1 VKRPSWWPISAKSEL
16 IDPRRVVLVTW
27 NANGPGGVAR
37 TVLNLANHL
46 SKTRNVEVVS
56 VVRRGRGPKFP
67 VSREVRITYLGD
79 ESEDVLGKLLVE
91 RPPSVVIS
99 TRTIVHRTLT
109 RFGHGRHV
117 LIGQDH
123 LNFET
128 RMSWPWVRGVL
139 AEALQGLDCFA
150 VLTEADAKDYREY
163 WPEAPAEIL
172 VMRNATSFEVA
183 ADVPSLSTKVVL
195 AAGRLHPVK
204 GFPRL
209 IEAWAPIA
217 AEHPDWQLHICGVG
231 PDKAELLQQ
240 IADHKMSDQVRL
252 LGHVDDLR
260 ERMRDAAFLAMTSRA
275 EGFPMV
281 LIEAMS
287 QGLPAIAFDCPRG
300 PAEIITDG
308 WNGRLIPDGDIAAFT
323 EALRALINDIDL
335 RRGMG
340 AAALEHGRS
349 YEMDRIGAQWE
360 VLIDRLT
367 EAHNQRREDDRQESP
382 RD

>member
-1 VKRPSWWPISAKSEL
+1 M
-16 IDPRRVVLVTW
+16 LVTW

-46 SKTRNVEVVS
+46 AKSRDVEVVS
-56 VVRRGRGPKFP
+56 VVQRGRGPKFP
-67 VSREVRITYLGD
+67 VPERVRITYLGD
-79 ESEDVLGKLLVE
+79 ESEDALGNLRVE

-99 TRTIVHRTLT
+99 TRTILHRTLT
-109 RFGHGRHV
+109 RFGQGRHG

-123 LNFET
+123 LNFDS

-139 AEALQGLDCFA
+139 AESLQGLDCFA
-150 VLTEADAKDYREY
+150 VLTEADAKDYRNH
-163 WPEAPAEIL
+163 WPETPAEIL
-172 VMRNATSFEVA
+172 VMRNATSFDMA
-183 ADVPSLSTKVVL
+183 ADVPPLSSKVVL

-209 IEAWAPIA
+209 IEAWASIA

-231 PDKAELLQQ
+231 PDKAELLEQVNEH
-240 IADHKMSDQVRL
+240 AMSEQVRL
-252 LGHVDDLR
+252 LGHVDNLR
-260 ERMRDAAFLAMTSRA
+260 ERMREAAFLAMTSRA

-287 QGLPAIAFDCPRG
+287 QGLPAVAFDCPRG

-323 EALRALINDIDL
+323 EALRRLINDIDL
-335 RRGMG
+335 RRRMG
-340 AAALEHGRS
+340 AAALEHSRA

-360 VLIDRLT
+360 ALIDRLT
-367 EAHNQRREDDRQESP
+367 RAHNQRREDDRQASSG
-382 RD
+382 R